1 MLTDMAVIGISFVC
15 GVFQKSMQNRHEQ
28 TMMMLQRNHE
38 DVQRVR
44 LVKDDWFK
52 WTRRTI
58 ALIATAYIFGMPL
71 LAGLLDVE
79 LWAIYAESNSW
90 LVSIFS
96 GDSDLVVK
104 HFPAGFVML
113 PIHTYIAEAI
123 VGLYFGR
130 K

>member
-1 MLTDMAVIGISFVC
+1 
-15 GVFQKSMQNRHEQ
+15 
-28 TMMMLQRNHE
+28 MMMLQQNMQ

-44 LVKDDWFK
+44 NVKDDWFK

-58 ALIATAYIFGMPL
+58 ALTATAYIFGMPL
-71 LAGLLDVE
+71 LAGLLEIE
-79 LWAIYAESNSW
+79 LWAVYAESNSW

-104 HFPAGFVML
+104 HFPKGFTML